1 MLAKD
6 KIIAL
11 FRFSS
16 MGQREFS
23 SLLGFSQ
30 RKFKELLDDVRE
42 PSDEEIR
49 IVALTFNLPLTGFVN
64 PNTKVIRKSDIDE
77 NTRLYK
83 EIEAPTK

>member
-1 MLAKD
+1 MLARD

-16 MGQREFS
+16 MSQREFS

-30 RKFKELLDDVRE
+30 RKFKELFDDVRE

-49 IVALTFNLPLTGFVN
+49 VVASTFNLPLTGFVN

-77 NTRLYK
+77 STRLYK
-83 EIEAPTK
+83 EIEVPTK